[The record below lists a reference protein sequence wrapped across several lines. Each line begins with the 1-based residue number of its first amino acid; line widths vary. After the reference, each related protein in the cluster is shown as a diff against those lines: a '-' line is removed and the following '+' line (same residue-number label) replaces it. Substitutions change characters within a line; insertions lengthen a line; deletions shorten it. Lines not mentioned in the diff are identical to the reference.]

1 MMLRRAARAKSERGV
16 VLLEVLVALVVLSLV
31 GLAYLQLFHQ
41 AHSLA
46 ASSRDWLAAVEY
58 AEDGLEDAKAGNHS
72 PDTAVPSVPTGI
84 SRRITRRPWREG
96 LELVT
101 VTVSLPS
108 GVRFELQRLARPSG
122 VRDGRWFEERW

>member
-1 MMLRRAARAKSERGV
+1 MLRTAARVRVERGI

-31 GLAYLQLFHQ
+31 GLAYLQLFRQ

-58 AEDGLEDAKAGNHS
+58 AEAGLEDAKAGNRT
-72 PDTAVPSVPTGI
+72 PDPAVPSVSGGV

-108 GVRFELQRLARPSG
+108 GARFELQRLARPSG
-122 VRDGRWFEERW
+122 VRDGRWYEEQW